1 MSVNENQC
9 IVLSKNYIIM
19 YAKLFTCVEN
29 DLISQYKL
37 NLYWKENGQW
47 ICNIFLFIVLTK
59 ENGTSLLVN
68 P

>member
-37 NLYWKENGQW
+37 HQKMGNKFSNSHWPTLSQSE
-47 ICNIFLFIVLTK
+47 
-59 ENGTSLLVN
+59 
-68 P
+68 